1 MKLANCCVDLVPL
14 RHALDARLKHFLEP
28 AGHIA
33 RGILRYRKK
42 EGSRYIP
49 KLIMKDGRK
58 NKEALKK
65 EVSAG
70 LSTFRQWWLYEP
82 FEHKRFESQHR
93 QTEDTRQTDLGC
105 AVLRARKGGLRRYWR
120 FRAITRDS
128 DIEVAYRRAL
138 IQEAEEG

>member
-14 RHALDARLKHFLEP
+14 RHALDAKLQHLLEP
-28 AGHIA
+28 EHIA
-33 RGILRYRKK
+33 RGLLRYRKK
-42 EGSRYIP
+42 EGSQYIP

-58 NKEALKK
+58 NREALKK

-70 LSTFRQWWLYEP
+70 LDTFRQWWLYES
-82 FEHKRFESQHR
+82 FEHKRSESQHR
-93 QTEDTRQTDLGC
+93 QTEDTQQTDLGY
-105 AVLRARKGGLRRYWR
+105 AVLRARKGGLRRYWH

-128 DIEVAYRRAL
+128 NIEVAYRGAL